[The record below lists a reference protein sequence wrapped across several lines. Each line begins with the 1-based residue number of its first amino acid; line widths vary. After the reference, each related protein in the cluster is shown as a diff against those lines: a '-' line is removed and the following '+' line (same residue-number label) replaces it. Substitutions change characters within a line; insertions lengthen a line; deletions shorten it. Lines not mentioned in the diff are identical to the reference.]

1 MHIFCHELQNGYHW
15 YHISICEP
23 VLRSSDMCS
32 GCKVPVLLQRALYFK
47 CLQGSAR
54 FILQDVRI
62 KAYQNYQKKGGFWM
76 LLDSLAYQVRHSSD
90 VQTDQFKHA
99 VEGPRQKLPLALQ
112 QGTKGLSPEPKWKP
126 IARA

>member
-15 YHISICEP
+15 YRISICEP

-32 GCKVPVLLQRALYFK
+32 GCKVPLLIQRALYFK

-54 FILQDVRI
+54 FIL
-62 KAYQNYQKKGGFWM
+62 NNWM